1 MSVAHRWPL
10 LCLWVILAPM
20 LTWADESVPMSS
32 LPNFT
37 EDTGSINNGS
47 LSTRPALN
55 SKEIIIAAED
65 NWPPFSDE
73 KGKGLSAAIV
83 SAAYALTGYRIR
95 TMPVPYARALYY
107 TERNKTHAC
116 WNVTKQ
122 QSTEAK
128 YLFHQIPLFKASSS
142 FYYTQQAKPYKSL
155 LDIPDQAVVGVIL
168 GYEYG
173 DLFETEKRRFQ
184 LIEVSSHEQ
193 LLALLHDDKLD
204 VAIFFDDVLQYYL
217 QRLKRT
223 DLHIIRGE
231 LNYISEIFVAFNK
244 QDPLSPQ
251 RAAALDQGLRLLH
264 ETGDY
269 QRMLEQFG
277 ISSTTK

>member
-1 MSVAHRWPL
+1 MSVASASL
-10 LCLWVILAPM
+10 LLILLIILAPM
-20 LTWADESVPMSS
+20 HTLAVDPIAFHSRYAPLQTLT
-32 LPNFT
+32 
-37 EDTGSINNGS
+37 SITNDNITTAS
-47 LSTRPALN
+47 APHSA
-55 SKEIIIAAED
+55 EIIIAAED

-95 TMPVPYARALYY
+95 TTPVPYARALYY
-107 TERNKTHAC
+107 TERNKTNAC
-116 WNVTKQ
+116 WNVTRQ

-142 FYYTQQAKPYKSL
+142 FYYTKEAKPYKSL
-155 LDIPDQAVVGVIL
+155 LEIPDKAVVGVIL

-217 QRLKRT
+217 KRLKRT
-223 DLHIIRGE
+223 DLKIVRGE
-231 LNYISEIFVAFNK
+231 LNYVSEIFVAFNK
-244 QDPLSPQ
+244 EDPLNQQ

-269 QRMLEQFG
+269 QRLLQQFG
-277 ISSTTK
+277 INSTAK